1 MSVEYLHNTQYVGCI
16 ALSAHDRSTSLRKWA
31 LLKMWVCDYA
41 ASQKVVYITTAP
53 PLNRAE
59 KMVNKSIPAPD
70 MHTCAKNTLGKNI
83 GKYWGVKRN
92 SGKTPLKPTKLGTAP
107 L

>member
-1 MSVEYLHNTQYVGCI
+1 MGTPQNVGVRLC
-16 ALSAHDRSTSLRKWA
+16 RKP
-31 LLKMWVCDYA
+31 KRG
-41 ASQKVVYITTAP
+41 VYNHRP